1 MSQDINIKDLRQNYE
16 TRTLEE
22 DNVNKDPFKQF
33 QLWMDEALS
42 ADFVEPNAMN
52 VATVNKDGDISSRM
66 VLLKGFDEQGFVFFT
81 NYQSNKANDLASIN
95 KAALNVWWDKLHRQ
109 VRVNG
114 AVEKVSREETVK
126 YFHSRPRGSQIGA
139 VASQQ
144 SRVIK
149 NHVVLEEEYKKIE
162 SQFEGQEIPCPEHWG
177 GYRVIPEQ
185 FEFWQG
191 RPNRLHDRLRY
202 AKTDS
207 NVWKIERLS
216 P

>member
-66 VLLKGFDEQGFVFFT
+66 VLLKGFDEKGFVFFT

-207 NVWKIERLS
+207 DVWKIERLS